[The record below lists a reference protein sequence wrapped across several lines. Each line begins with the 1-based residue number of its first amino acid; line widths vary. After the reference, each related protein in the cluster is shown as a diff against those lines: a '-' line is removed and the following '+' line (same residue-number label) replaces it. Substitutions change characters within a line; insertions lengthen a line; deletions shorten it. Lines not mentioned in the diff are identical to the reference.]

1 MAEPPHTLT
10 HSRFVIFSTDIH
22 LFKNKRLFIP
32 HWVNGI
38 GCGGPL
44 GAIFLLGVSWQP
56 NHLHLHARFHA
67 LVGQKL
73 ARKDLE
79 RQANEI

>member
-1 MAEPPHTLT
+1 MAELPHALT
-10 HSRFVIFSTDIH
+10 HSLFAIFSTDIH
-22 LFKNKRLFIP
+22 LFKNKRFFIP

-56 NHLHLHARFHA
+56 NHLNLHTCFHV
-67 LVGQKL
+67 LVRQKL
-73 ARKDLE
+73 A
-79 RQANEI
+79 